1 MSLHFTPS
9 PSTVKVSKAKAKIG
23 EGDKDMSLILGNVVN
38 ARAVLQTSLTAA
50 KDVASQ
56 VPLATM

>member
-1 MSLHFTPS
+1 M
-9 PSTVKVSKAKAKIG
+9 KVSKAKDKIG